1 MLKIQTLMKYQEQM
15 KNKQITLEELI
26 EIFELEEETK
36 VKEWYETT
44 SP

>member
-1 MLKIQTLMKYQEQM
+1 MN
-15 KNKQITLEELI
+15 NKQITLEELI

-36 VKEWYETT
+36 VKEWHETT